1 MIPQVA
7 TKPTRKDRL
16 GTILAR
22 IGSIRNTYTVTPGV
36 YAVGTPTPESP
47 VLISANYK
55 LSFDALRFALANIS
69 AWILVLDTRGVNV
82 WCAAGKGTFSTAEL
96 VLSLQQY
103 KVDQVVSHRQLVVP
117 QLAATAVSAQD
128 VKDKSGFR
136 VRFGPVHVR
145 DLAAFLQDKMSADE
159 TMRMV
164 TFTFFER
171 AVLVPVEMY
180 LLLKPLLFILVF
192 CFLLSGIGGEG
203 FFSFNRMGSRGGIL
217 AITTLLGIAGGGILV
232 PLLLPWLPG
241 RQFWLKG
248 MLPGVAAGFLSWF
261 FYGNLVNG
269 YEVVALFFWS
279 FSVSSYLAMNFT
291 GSTPFTS
298 PSGVEYEMKR
308 GIVAQSIS
316 AVIALVFWIV
326 GSFG

>member
-1 MIPQVA
+1 MA

-36 YAVGTPTPESP
+36 YALGTPTPESP
-47 VLISANYK
+47 VLVSANYK

-103 KVDQVVSHRQLVVP
+103 KVEQVVSHRQLVVP
-117 QLAATAVSAQD
+117 QLAATAVSAQN

-145 DLAAFLQDKMSADE
+145 DLAAFLQDKMNGDE
-159 TMRMV
+159 IMRMV

-180 LLLKPLLFILVF
+180 LLLKPLLFIFAF
-192 CFLLSGIGGEG
+192 CFLVSGIGNDG
-203 FFSFNRMGSRGGIL
+203 FFAMDAMVSRGQIL
-217 AITTLLGIAGGGILV
+217 VMTTLFGVVGGGIMV

-248 MLPGVAAGFLSWF
+248 VMPGIAAGFMSWL

-269 YEVVALFFWS
+269 YEIAALFFWS
-279 FSVSSYLAMNFT
+279 FAVSSYLAMNYT

-308 GIVAQSIS
+308 GIVAQGIS

-326 GSFG
+326 GSFW